1 MGKYLQ
7 AKEVV
12 KDSFWIVE
20 RNGTKCGTLRH
31 KADSYL
37 FYENKSRTETV
48 LDNLDNI
55 KFTKTTSKTD
65 TVNVSI
71 FGYPTN
77 VDTVYNE
84 HLQDDVA
91 VYTKTASSKQ
101 HFVAGY
107 WGILFPMGWRP
118 SFCPRLKTLTDYTNI
133 GPFISESDMYL
144 AIKRKGQ
151 ENEKSNRVNSNGTNN
166 IVNQCA

>member
-20 RNGTKCGTLRH
+20 RNGNKIGTLRR
-31 KADSYL
+31 KTDSYIP
-37 FYENKSRTETV
+37 YENDSGTETILNNV
-48 LDNLDNI
+48 DDI
-55 KFTKTTSKTD
+55 KFAKTENRKNTI
-65 TVNVSI
+65 NVSI

-77 VDTVYNE
+77 VDTVHNE

-91 VYTKTASSKQ
+91 VYTKTATSKQ
-101 HFVAGY
+101 YFVAGY

-118 SFCPRLKTLTDYTNI
+118 SFCPRLKTLQDYTHL
-133 GPFISESDMYL
+133 GPFTSESDMYL

-151 ENEKSNRVNSNGTNN
+151 EHEKVNSNNST
-166 IVNQCA
+166 ASMPA

>member
-20 RNGTKCGTLRH
+20 KSGNKIGTLRH
-31 KADSYL
+31 KAGL
-37 FYENKSRTETV
+37 FKFYENKSQTETV

-55 KFTKTTSKTD
+55 QFTKTDNKKTI
-65 TVNVSI
+65 NVSI

-77 VDTVYNE
+77 VDTVYNS

-91 VYTKTASSKQ
+91 VYTKTANSKQ
-101 HFVAGY
+101 YFVAGY

-118 SFCPRLKTLTDYTNI
+118 SFCPRQKTLQDYTHL

-151 ENEKSNRVNSNGTNN
+151 ENEKNITRITNNSNMSS
-166 IVNQCA
+166 

>member
-1 MGKYLQ
+1 MGKYLE

-20 RNGTKCGTLRH
+20 RGGTKIGTLRQTT
-31 KADSYL
+31 DSYIL
-37 FYENKSRTETV
+37 YENNSRTETV
-48 LDNLDNI
+48 LDNLERFKFI
-55 KFTKTTSKTD
+55 KSKEKKTI
-65 TVNVSI
+65 NLSI

-77 VDTVYNE
+77 VDTVHNE
-84 HLQDDVA
+84 SLQDDVA
-91 VYTKTASSKQ
+91 VYTKTATSKQ
-101 HFVAGY
+101 YFVAGY

-118 SFCPRLKTLTDYTNI
+118 SFCPRLKTLQDYTHL

-151 ENEKSNRVNSNGTNN
+151 EHEKINNSTSIN
-166 IVNQCA
+166 VSV

>member
-1 MGKYLQ
+1 MSKYLL

-12 KDSFWIVE
+12 KDKFWIVE
-20 RNGTKCGTLRH
+20 RRGTKCGTLRL
-31 KADSYL
+31 KDDGLVY
-37 FYENKSRTETV
+37 YDNNSRTETTI
-48 LDNLDNI
+48 DNLDGF
-55 KFTKTTSKTD
+55 KFESNRNKKT

-77 VDTVYNE
+77 TDTVFNE
-84 HLQDDVA
+84 SIQDNVA
-91 VYTKTASSKQ
+91 TYTKTANSKQ

-118 SFCPRLKTLTDYTNI
+118 SFCPRQKTLQSYTHL

-144 AIKRKGQ
+144 AIKRRGQ
-151 ENEKSNRVNSNGTNN
+151 EDEKNNKFNTVRTN
-166 IVNQCA
+166 CTT

>member
-20 RNGTKCGTLRH
+20 RSGNKIGTLRH
-31 KADSYL
+31 KADSYI
-37 FYENKSRTETV
+37 FYENNSRTETV
-48 LDNLDNI
+48 LDNLDDI
-55 KFTKTTSKTD
+55 KFTKNEHKNKI
-65 TVNVSI
+65 NVSI
-71 FGYPTN
+71 YGYPTN
-77 VDTVYNE
+77 VDTVYNSQ
-84 HLQDDVA
+84 LQDDVA
-91 VYTKTASSKQ
+91 VYTKTANSKQ
-101 HFVAGY
+101 YFVAGY

-118 SFCPRLKTLTDYTNI
+118 SFCPRLKTLQDYTHL

-151 ENEKSNRVNSNGTNN
+151 EHEKVNSNNST
-166 IVNQCA
+166 ASMPA

>member
-20 RNGTKCGTLRH
+20 RSGNKIGTLRH
-31 KADSYL
+31 KADSYI
-37 FYENKSRTETV
+37 FYENNSRTETI

-55 KFTKTTSKTD
+55 KFTKTNSKK

-91 VYTKTASSKQ
+91 VYTKTAISKQ

-118 SFCPRLKTLTDYTNI
+118 SFCPRLKTLQDYTHL
-133 GPFISESDMYL
+133 GPFITESDMYL

-151 ENEKSNRVNSNGTNN
+151 EREKINNSTSTNAN
-166 IVNQCA
+166 MPA

>member
-12 KDSFWIVE
+12 KDSFWIIE
-20 RNGTKCGTLRH
+20 RNGNKVGTLRH
-31 KADSYL
+31 KAGLYK
-37 FYENKSRTETV
+37 FYESNSRSETI
-48 LDNLDNI
+48 LETLDNI
-55 KFTKTTSKTD
+55 KFGKTENKKN

-77 VDTVYNE
+77 VDTVHNE

-91 VYTKTASSKQ
+91 VYTKTATSKQ
-101 HFVAGY
+101 YFVAGY

-118 SFCPRLKTLTDYTNI
+118 SFCPRLKTLQDYTHL

-151 ENEKSNRVNSNGTNN
+151 ENEKDIKSSSSNIANMES
-166 IVNQCA
+166 A

>member
-20 RNGTKCGTLRH
+20 RNGTKIGTLRR
-31 KADSYL
+31 KTDSYIL
-37 FYENKSRTETV
+37 YENDSGTETILNNV
-48 LDNLDNI
+48 DDI
-55 KFTKTTSKTD
+55 KFAKTENRKNTI
-65 TVNVSI
+65 NVSI

-91 VYTKTASSKQ
+91 VYTKTATSKQ

-118 SFCPRLKTLTDYTNI
+118 SFCPRLKTLQDYTHL

-151 ENEKSNRVNSNGTNN
+151 ENEKDFKSGNTNIAN
-166 IVNQCA
+166 MESV